1 MDITVADT
9 SLYYQKVHIMGPILN
24 GYDIKSAL
32 NLECKVRIIEIMTI
46 KIINSLP
53 DKSHV

>member
-9 SLYYQKVHIMGPILN
+9 SLYYQKVQIMGPILN

-32 NLECKVRIIEIMTI
+32 NLEQKVRIIEMITI
-46 KIINSLP
+46 IILNILP